1 MSFNLN
7 KNEVAMASSKKPGFD
22 LSKSGPEAKKP
33 KYWLFAMIVVL
44 VIGGIAWYLFKPA
57 GTVNAA
63 AEPVQAVTVVPATDT
78 AAGGLKPD
86 TALIGPEPFG
96 DSAAAIIAA
105 SFKAGSVRPR
115 GSIRN
120 IVNTIRQ
127 KQKKGSAL
135 KISVFGYASSEGN
148 IAFNQ
153 SISQARADA
162 YKKLLIVNGIDKGLV
177 NAVGKGID
185 NPVATNDTEAG
196 RQKNRR
202 VEVSF

>member
-7 KNEVAMASSKKPGFD
+7 KNEEATASSKKPGFD
-22 LSKSGPEAKKP
+22 LSKSEPEAKKP
-33 KYWLFAMIVVL
+33 KYWLLVMIAVL

-57 GTVNAA
+57 GTVNTA
-63 AEPVQAVTVVPATDT
+63 AETVQAVAVVPATDT
-78 AAGGLKPD
+78 AF
-86 TALIGPEPFG
+86 IGPKPVG

-115 GSIRN
+115 GSISS

-127 KQKKGSAL
+127 RQKNGSAL
-135 KISVFGYASSEGN
+135 KISVFGYASSEGD